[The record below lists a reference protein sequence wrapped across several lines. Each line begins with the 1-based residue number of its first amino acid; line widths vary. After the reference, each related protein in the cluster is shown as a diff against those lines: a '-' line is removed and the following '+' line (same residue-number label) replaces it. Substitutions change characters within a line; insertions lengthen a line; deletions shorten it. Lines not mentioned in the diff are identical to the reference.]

1 MSRTTGNGQTPVTI
15 ADHKH
20 LVLRWA
26 KISVFEPQ
34 GHDLDIAGIAPYA
47 QIYFALFNDMHILKW
62 PFRESI
68 GHCQIIIM

>member
-15 ADHKH
+15 DDHKH

-34 GHDLDIAGIAPYA
+34 GHDLDIA
-47 QIYFALFNDMHILKW
+47 QNCALRTNLFC
-62 PFRESI
+62 FV
-68 GHCQIIIM
+68 